1 MAVEHG
7 VKVGRLSPNSLFK
20 GRQQEGQDIL
30 DEGVWRTQCEM
41 DLEVELGLCIEKRS
55 WMRWKK

>member
-7 VKVGRLSPNSLFK
+7 VEVGRLPLSSLFK
-20 GRQQEGQDIL
+20 SRRQQGQDIL

-55 WMRWKK
+55 WTR